1 MVFLVILDEIFGVY
15 KRVIRWR
22 VLNFRRI
29 QAGQYVAGVAP
40 DTRLQKY
47 GLLQNIKPQDRLG
60 FLMMI
65 MMRNPRKITITRM

>member
-40 DTRLQKY
+40 DTGLQKY
-47 GLLQNIKPQDRLG
+47 GLLQNIKPQDRLS

-65 MMRNPRKITITRM
+65 MMITTMPIRTPAR